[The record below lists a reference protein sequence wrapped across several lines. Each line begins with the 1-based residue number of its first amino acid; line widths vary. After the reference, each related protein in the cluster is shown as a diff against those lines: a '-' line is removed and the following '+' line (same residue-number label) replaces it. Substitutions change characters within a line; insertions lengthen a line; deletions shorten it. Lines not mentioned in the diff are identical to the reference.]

1 MHVFIFQE
9 VLRITKLQV
18 KKLKIMSLNMVAN
31 QVESVLLKN
40 VLYVPEALIGD
51 STVYEPT
58 VLVSTSK
65 LVSECNVGVNFVEGD
80 GGEVEFVRDH
90 KIIGKFKSS
99 SMNGLYV
106 DKRRMRSER
115 ETDRRVCQSV

>member
-1 MHVFIFQE
+1 M
-9 VLRITKLQV
+9 
-18 KKLKIMSLNMVAN
+18 
-31 QVESVLLKN
+31 LLKN

-58 VLVSTSK
+58 VLVSTFK
-65 LVSECNVGVNFVEGD
+65 IVSECNVGVNFVEGD

-115 ETDRRVCQSV
+115 ERLIKKCARVFEVQCNRVKGKEIERERLIDDCARIF